1 MATQEEEFE
10 EFFKELEESMK
21 EDAEN
26 EEEKSEEEPTEG
38 ESEGEKALTKADVI
52 KIVRDEIKTFWK
64 GVLKGK
70 YPLPAKY
77 PYAKYPYAKYPYAKY
92 PAPASKKSL
101 DEGDFVPMYPAFV
114 VVPQMQMQTDSTKSK
129 DVKID
134 STEQKNAQTDSTK
147 DDGKDDIIEE
157 QKSQIEE
164 LKKTVEDLQKKLEE
178 ISAQPAPEKEE
189 DEAKPDYVSDVLIDG
204 DTISRP

>member
-10 EFFKELEESMK
+10 DFFKELEESMK
-21 EDAEN
+21 EDAED
-26 EEEKSEEEPTEG
+26 EETKSDEEPTEG
-38 ESEGEKALTKADVI
+38 EDEKALTKADVI

-114 VVPQMQMQTDSTKSK
+114 VVPQMPMQMDNTKGES
-129 DVKID
+129 VKTET
-134 STEQKNAQTDSTK
+134 TEQKNTQTDETKKDTK
-147 DDGKDDIIEE
+147 DDVIEE

-164 LKKTVEDLQKKLEE
+164 LKKTVAELQKKLEE
-178 ISAQPAPEKEE
+178 VSAQPAPETKTET
-189 DEAKPDYVSDVLIDG
+189 KPDYVPEVLIDG

>member
-10 EFFKELEESMK
+10 DFFKELEETMK
-21 EDAEN
+21 EET
-26 EEEKSEEEPTEG
+26 EEEKSEEAPEED
-38 ESEGEKALTKADVI
+38 EEKALTKADVI

-77 PYAKYPYAKYPYAKY
+77 PYAKYPYAKYP
-92 PAPASKKSL
+92 APATKKSL
-101 DEGDFVPMYPAFV
+101 DDGDFVPMYPAFV
-114 VVPQMQMQTDSTKSK
+114 VVPQMQMQTDNTKSES
-129 DVKID
+129 VKTET
-134 STEQKNAQTDSTK
+134 TEQKNTQTDDTKKDTK
-147 DDGKDDIIEE
+147 DDVIEE

-164 LKKTVEDLQKKLEE
+164 LKKTVADLQKKLEDL
-178 ISAQPAPEKEE
+178 SAQPAPEKEE
-189 DEAKPDYVSDVLIDG
+189 SEAKPDYVPEVLIDG

>member
-21 EDAEN
+21 EDTEN

-38 ESEGEKALTKADVI
+38 ESEDEKALTKADVI

-70 YPLPAKY
+70 YPLP
-77 PYAKYPYAKYPYAKY
+77 KYPYAKYPYAKY
-92 PAPASKKSL
+92 PAPATKKSL
-101 DEGDFVPMYPAFV
+101 DDGDFVPMYPAFV
-114 VVPQMQMQTDSTKSK
+114 VVPQMQMQTDNTKGES
-129 DVKID
+129 VKTET
-134 STEQKNAQTDSTK
+134 TEQKNTQTDDTKKDTK
-147 DDGKDDIIEE
+147 DDVIEE

-189 DEAKPDYVSDVLIDG
+189 GEAKPDYVSDVLIDG

>member
-10 EFFKELEESMK
+10 DFFKELEESMK
-21 EDAEN
+21 EDAED
-26 EEEKSEEEPTEG
+26 EETKSDEEPTEG
-38 ESEGEKALTKADVI
+38 EDEKALTKADVI
-52 KIVRDEIKTFWK
+52 KIVRDELKTFWK
-64 GVLKGK
+64 GVLSGK
-70 YPLPAKY
+70 YPLPKY

-114 VVPQMQMQTDSTKSK
+114 VVPQMPMQMDNTKSES
-129 DVKID
+129 VKTET
-134 STEQKNAQTDSTK
+134 TEQKNTQTDDTKKDTK
-147 DDGKDDIIEE
+147 DDVIEE

-164 LKKTVEDLQKKLEE
+164 LKKTVAELQKKLEE
-178 ISAQPAPEKEE
+178 VSAQPAPETKTET
-189 DEAKPDYVSDVLIDG
+189 KPDYVPEVLIDG